1 MVTTL
6 LNCRVKCALKYLSF
20 VIFVL
25 LSFYYLRSVNN
36 VSVWQKSADSS
47 SSLPE
52 KQFPS
57 RPNDLFRQDS
67 GYKNSKSL
75 VEKLRPKL
83 VTSNPLDHPD
93 QPVWNDLGVARNQ
106 LEVQIREEGYKVF
119 AFNTL
124 VRYDDNNFKIVF
136 VLSHKIIN

>member
-20 VIFVL
+20 VL
-25 LSFYYLRSVNN
+25 LLLVSFYY
-36 VSVWQKSADSS
+36 WHKSADSS
-47 SSLPE
+47 SSLKIAYSSSGHKSAE
-52 KQFPS
+52 SSSLDHKSVS
-57 RPNDLFRQDS
+57 RPNDLFRQDG

-124 VRYDDNNFKIVF
+124 VR
-136 VLSHKIIN
+136 